1 MEGAETASHA
11 AAVEVAKRRESGSGG
26 NVNTAVETQQVDRGQ
41 APEDPPTQPCS
52 IRSLNDGKDAS
63 PTDGE
68 HYIGH
73 PNAMSNQGGTTPTTP
88 TFTSAPTDFIH
99 GVSPHD
105 TTYEDGG
112 NDSAEGDSD
121 NDSSIGKKLYQRRP
135 KRGETWKETS
145 RIPTKLEYWRGRQR
159 QTAHTLCRMKRRK
172 KMIRIVAQVR

>member
-1 MEGAETASHA
+1 MQQQSKSPKGG
-11 AAVEVAKRRESGSGG
+11 ESGSGG

-63 PTDGE
+63 PTDGGTVSITLALHWTSKRDVE
-68 HYIGH
+68 
-73 PNAMSNQGGTTPTTP
+73 SRGTTPTTP

-121 NDSSIGKKLYQRRP
+121 NDSSIATSPKTRRNLEGDFANSDEAP
-135 KRGETWKETS
+135 STGEDVND
-145 RIPTKLEYWRGRQR
+145 RLHIRP
-159 QTAHTLCRMKRRK
+159 CRMKRRK

>member
-1 MEGAETASHA
+1 MCRT
-11 AAVEVAKRRESGSGG
+11 
-26 NVNTAVETQQVDRGQ
+26 
-41 APEDPPTQPCS
+41 
-52 IRSLNDGKDAS
+52 
-63 PTDGE
+63 E

-121 NDSSIGKKLYQRRP
+121 NDSSIGKKLYVQHTQLEQVLVTCITVFPCSNVAQNAAKLGRRL
-135 KRGETWKETS
+135 REFRRS
-145 RIPTKLEYWRGRQR
+145 SEYWRG
-159 QTAHTLCRMKRRK
+159 TSTTDCTYVH
-172 KMIRIVAQVR
+172 VG

>member
-1 MEGAETASHA
+1 MQQQSKSPKGG
-11 AAVEVAKRRESGSGG
+11 ESGSGG

-121 NDSSIGKKLYQRRP
+121 NDSSIATSPKTRRNLEGDFANSDEAP
-135 KRGETWKETS
+135 STGE
-145 RIPTKLEYWRGRQR
+145 GRQR
-159 QTAHTLCRMKRRK
+159 QTAHTSMSDEETKEDDSNCGTGPLKIITK
-172 KMIRIVAQVR
+172 

>member
-1 MEGAETASHA
+1 MQQQSKSPKFG
-11 AAVEVAKRRESGSGG
+11 ESGSGG

-52 IRSLNDGKDAS
+52 VRSLNDGKGAS

-121 NDSSIGKKLYQRRP
+121 NDSSIGKKLNVAQNAAKLGRRL
-135 KRGETWKETS
+135 REFRRS
-145 RIPTKLEYWRGRQR
+145 SEYWRG
-159 QTAHTLCRMKRRK
+159 TSTTDCTYVH
-172 KMIRIVAQVR
+172 VG

>member
-121 NDSSIGKKLYQRRP
+121 NDSSIATSPKTRRNLEGDFANSDEAP
-135 KRGETWKETS
+135 STGEDVND
-145 RIPTKLEYWRGRQR
+145 RLHIRP
-159 QTAHTLCRMKRRK
+159 CRMKRRK